1 MSGAI
6 GAILREERLARGID
20 FEDVEQATKIRARYI
35 EAIEAERWEVLP
47 GRAYARAFLR
57 TYAELLEVDPEPLL
71 AELERDLATAEA
83 DEELP
88 PEPVVQR
95 GTLPGGPT
103 GRFWR
108 RLAAVVAAVLVV
120 VAIAAVALTAD
131 DEGGEPG
138 PEPGTQ
144 AEEPSDDPETEADE
158 TAVEP
163 PPERVTVS
171 LAATGEV
178 WVCLVDGSGEALVNS
193 EVLAAGEERGPFE
206 ARRVLMNLGNG
217 QIEVTADDEAVE
229 LVDPGE
235 PIGFEISSDGVD
247 DLSPEDRPSCT

>member
-6 GAILREERLARGID
+6 GAILREERLARGINH
-20 FEDVEQATKIRARYI
+20 EDVEQATKIRARYI
-35 EAIEAERWEVLP
+35 EAIEDERWEVLP

-57 TYAELLEVDPEPLL
+57 TYAELLEIDPDPLL
-71 AELERDLATAEA
+71 AELERDLVTAEA

-88 PEPVVQR
+88 LEPVVQR
-95 GTLPGGPT
+95 GTLPGGPK

-108 RLAAVVAAVLVV
+108 RLAALVAAVA
-120 VAIAAVALTAD
+120 AIAAVALTAG
-131 DEGGEPG
+131 DEGGEPE
-138 PEPGTQ
+138 PESATQ
-144 AEEPSDDPETEADE
+144 AEEPSEDPEVDTDE
-158 TAVEP
+158 SAVE

-171 LAATGEV
+171 LAATGDV

-217 QIEVTADDEAVE
+217 QIEVTADDEAVD
-229 LVDPGE
+229 LVDAGE
-235 PIGFEISSDGVD
+235 PVGFEISPDGVS
-247 DLSPEDRPSCT
+247 DLAPEDRPSCS